1 MRAALWISLGIVFY
15 AYIGYPLV
23 MWAFA
28 RWLKRRSDV
37 AEISPSVSIVLA
49 VRNGMAFS
57 RRK

>member
-49 VRNGMAFS
+49 VS